1 MSRRP
6 QTPEIDVHPPRAVA
20 SPLMFQDWC
29 SVTFL
34 HWRCDAAA
42 LARRLPAGLTI
53 DTFADVAWIGLT
65 PFRVANL
72 RPPFLPPLP
81 WISSFPETNVR
92 TYVVGPNGARGI
104 WFFTLD
110 AARLAAVLGARS
122 AYGLPYR
129 WAEMAVQSA
138 SDTVTYQ
145 SDRRMALQKACSKIV
160 IRPGAPIKTSALEA
174 FLTAR
179 FRLYT
184 LLRGK
189 LAFAD
194 VEHEPWNLQH
204 ADVLG
209 LEETLLESCG
219 LPERT
224 ALPLAHYCEGVHVRV
239 GAPQF
244 M

>member
-1 MSRRP
+1 
-6 QTPEIDVHPPRAVA
+6 
-20 SPLMFQDWC
+20 MFQDWR
-29 SVTFL
+29 SLTFL
-34 HWRCDAAA
+34 HWRCDPAS

-53 DTFADVAWIGLT
+53 DTFDGFAWIGLT

-72 RPPFLPPLP
+72 RPPFLPSVP
-81 WISSFPETNVR
+81 WISSFLETNVR

-104 WFFTLD
+104 WFFTLE
-110 AARLAAVLGARS
+110 AARLMAVVGARS

-129 WAEMAVQSA
+129 WAEMGVENTGA
-138 SDTVTYQ
+138 TVKYT
-145 SDRRMALQKACSKIV
+145 SERRKPFGKARSKIA
-160 IRPGAPIKTSALEA
+160 IRPGVPIQTSALEA

-194 VEHEPWNLQH
+194 VEHEPWNLQQ

-219 LPERT
+219 LPEPD
-224 ALPLAHYCEGVHVRV
+224 AQPLAHYSEYVHVRV

-244 M
+244 VRQLPSALPSE